1 MEKLKT
7 EVNICL
13 NRALSASCFFF
24 LELPQGYE
32 AVFPKHNITEMN
44 SNTTNYAENTMVYTT
59 IPPNEGDGDGNTEW
73 IVQGPTKQKVVGAP
87 GFPSPVPKVLGPPS
101 YVIRPTP
108 DMGLGCFATRAIQV
122 GDLVFAE
129 RPLLVSPRGLKLP
142 DMDDESLIQQYG
154 IQKYQMI
161 ALAEYEKVLEVA
173 VGRMSD
179 DNRKAFMALANNH
192 QEDGSGPILG
202 IIRTNGYGTSG
213 LFDGPKVLPDQTNVY
228 SAVLK
233 VGSRINHRYMW
244 SVLDF
249 LLRKY

>member
-1 MEKLKT
+1 MF
-7 EVNICL
+7 
-13 NRALSASCFFF
+13 FFF
-24 LELPQGYE
+24 LELPKGYE
-32 AVFPKHNITEMN
+32 AVFPKQKITGMN
-44 SNTTNYAENTMVYTT
+44 SNATNYTKNMMVYTT
-59 IPPNEGDGDGNTEW
+59 IPPNEEDADGNTEW
-73 IVQGPTKQKVVGAP
+73 IVEGPTKQKVVRAP
-87 GFPSPVPKVLGPPS
+87 GFPGPVPKVLGRPS

-129 RPLLVSPRGLKLP
+129 RPLLVSPRGLKLL
-142 DMDDESLIQQYG
+142 DMDSVSLIQQYG
-154 IQKYQMI
+154 MHKYQMI

-179 DNRKAFMALANNH
+179 ESRKAFMALANNH

-233 VGSRINHRYMW
+233 IGSRINHRYMW
-244 SVLDF
+244 FVLDF